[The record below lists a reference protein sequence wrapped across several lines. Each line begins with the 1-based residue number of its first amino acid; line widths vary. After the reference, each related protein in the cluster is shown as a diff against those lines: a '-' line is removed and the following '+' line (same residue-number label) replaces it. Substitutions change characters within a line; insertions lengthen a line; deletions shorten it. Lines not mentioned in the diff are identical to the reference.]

1 MFRVPGIHSVAR
13 WKCFKQFC
21 FPTVRQ
27 VTCEERTAHRPC
39 LTDKNQDRGDR
50 ALITYW
56 KPCRYF
62 LPDPA
67 FRPWE
72 SGSIVSCAVNGF
84 TQLPLKFLAE
94 TCLPLCLPPPSVS
107 CPVVCL
113 GAQPAYLRNE
123 DEWPSPLQWRT
134 EHILQDF
141 FLKQELRTP
150 NTESFILL
158 TTTQSSSVHN
168 CSSCVALRLKR
179 KISEPSMAQNFLYPL
194 AKKKPRLLS
203 GVF

>member
-1 MFRVPGIHSVAR
+1 MFRVPGIHSVAG

-21 FPTVRQ
+21 FPTVRP
-27 VTCEERTAHRPC
+27 VPCEESTAHCPC
-39 LTDKNQDRGDR
+39 LTDKNQARGDGVS
-50 ALITYW
+50 ITYW
-56 KPCRYF
+56 KPCRCF
-62 LPDPA
+62 LRDPA

-72 SGSIVSCAVNGF
+72 SGCIVSCA
-84 TQLPLKFLAE
+84 PLKFLAE
-94 TCLPLCLPPPSVS
+94 TCLPLCPPPSSVS
-107 CPVVCL
+107 CSVVCL
-113 GAQPAYLRNE
+113 GAQPACLRNE

-158 TTTQSSSVHN
+158 TTKQSSSIHN

-179 KISEPSMAQNFLYPL
+179 KISEPSMAQNLSL
-194 AKKKPRLLS
+194 GGGKAKIVS
-203 GVF
+203 GVFEETAD